1 MKILSFV
8 LALFVFIGCGSE
20 KKEAPK
26 PAVVKVSFK
35 IDGMVCSS
43 CEKSIESKLTKI
55 DGVKSVNVSQ
65 EVGGA
70 DVEFDASKISA
81 EKLIADISELGYK
94 VSIQSSQP

>member
-1 MKILSFV
+1 MKVLSFV

-26 PAVVKVSFK
+26 PAIVKVSFK

-55 DGVKSVNVSQ
+55 EGVKSVNVSQ
-65 EVGGA
+65 ETGEA
-70 DVEFDASKISA
+70 EVEFDASKLSE
-81 EKLIADISELGYK
+81 EKLISDIGEMGYK
-94 VSIQSSQP
+94 ASVKPLQQ